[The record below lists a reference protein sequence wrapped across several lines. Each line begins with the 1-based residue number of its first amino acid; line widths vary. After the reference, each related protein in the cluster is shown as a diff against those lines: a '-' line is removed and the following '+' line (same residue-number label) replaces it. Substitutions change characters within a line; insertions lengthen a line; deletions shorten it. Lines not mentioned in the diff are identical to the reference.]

1 MKEAGAN
8 IHIIT
13 SLDDTGWLLNIR
25 GMDVDFFPLLLSY
38 TVVFEDHVD
47 LYVDESKFSDEIKAN
62 LAKDNVVIKPYNQ
75 SMKILK
81 DLIRRCCIS
90 RPCTSKLCYLQ

>member
-38 TVVFEDHVD
+38 TVVFE
-47 LYVDESKFSDEIKAN
+47 A
-62 LAKDNVVIKPYNQ
+62 
-75 SMKILK
+75 
-81 DLIRRCCIS
+81 S
-90 RPCTSKLCYLQ
+90 R